1 MPIDVACPNLSLDRT
16 IEVAQAALGTVH
28 RSLESDTRGG
38 GKGVNVARAL
48 RSLSV
53 EVRVTGILAGRT
65 GTAVAGMLED
75 EGIDS
80 AAVRVGGET
89 RSCLTVV
96 APEGVTVFNE
106 SGPSLGRDGWARY
119 QDLVRERLRPGS
131 IFVCSG
137 SFPPGA
143 PNDAAALLTE
153 MAREQDCTVVLDA
166 ARVHLERA
174 LEAEPDLVKPNL
186 HEALGILEAST
197 DERVEAGPD
206 ALARAAEAAAALRER
221 GSKLVVVSAG
231 ASGAALAT
239 AEGTQ
244 VASAPHVAVRNPVGA
259 GDCMVA
265 ALAALLERG
274 RRLDLDGLRF
284 AVAVGSAGC
293 ETFAAGDVDLVRV
306 DDLLGA
312 PT

>member
-1 MPIDVACPNLSLDRT
+1 MPIDVACPNFSLDRT
-16 IEVAQAALGTVH
+16 IAVERAAIGSVH
-28 RSLESDTRGG
+28 RSLESDARGG

-65 GTAVAGMLED
+65 GSAVAGMLED
-75 EGIDS
+75 EGIDA

-89 RSCLTVV
+89 RSCLTVL
-96 APEGVTVFNE
+96 APSGVTVFNE
-106 SGPSLGRDGWARY
+106 SGPLLGRDGWARY
-119 QDLVRERLRPGS
+119 EDLVRERLRPGA

-143 PNDAAALLTE
+143 PDDAAVQLIEA
-153 MAREQDCTVVLDA
+153 AREQDSVVVLDA
-166 ARVHLERA
+166 SRVHLERA
-174 LEAEPDLVKPNL
+174 LAAEPDLVKPNL
-186 HEALGILEAST
+186 HEALAILTGST
-197 DERVEAGPD
+197 DETVTTIPD
-206 ALARAAEAAAALRER
+206 ALPRAAEAATALRER
-221 GSKLVVVSAG
+221 GPKWVVVSAG
-231 ASGAALAT
+231 AAGAALAT

-244 VASAPHVAVRNPVGA
+244 TVSAPVVEVRNPVGA

-274 RRLDLDGLRF
+274 RRLDQDALRF
-284 AVAVGSAGC
+284 AVALGSAGC